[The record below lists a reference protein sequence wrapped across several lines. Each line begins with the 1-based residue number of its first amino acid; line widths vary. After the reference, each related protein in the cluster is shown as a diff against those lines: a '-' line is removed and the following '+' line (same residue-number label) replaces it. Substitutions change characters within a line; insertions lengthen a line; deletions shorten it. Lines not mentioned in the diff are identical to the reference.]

1 MDVKRFVYRRPM
13 SWEQYQAMGEE
24 AKRALLSPQ
33 CRRVLEF
40 LDRNGSVNPMQ
51 AMNELGIMRLAARID
66 DLKWFGYDF
75 STEITRAKN
84 RFGEPVRY
92 ATYRRAAPWV
102 EDI

>member
-1 MDVKRFVYRRPM
+1 MNARTSVFRR
-13 SWEQYQAMGEE
+13 SFTWGEYSAMKEE
-24 AKRALLSPQ
+24 AKRAILSPQ

-40 LDRNGSVNPMQ
+40 LDENDSINPMQ
-51 AMNELGIMRLAARID
+51 AMNQLGIMRLAARID
-66 DLKWFGYDF
+66 DLKWFGYNF
-75 STEITRAKN
+75 TTEITRTKN